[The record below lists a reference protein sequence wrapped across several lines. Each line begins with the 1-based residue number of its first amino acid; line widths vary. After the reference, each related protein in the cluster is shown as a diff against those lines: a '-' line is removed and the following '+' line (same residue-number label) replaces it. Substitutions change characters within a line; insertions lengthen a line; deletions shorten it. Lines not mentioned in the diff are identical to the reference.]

1 VTGLSC
7 RLFLVDENDV
17 LYRLLNAKFD
27 QMLRRPAEHRLPR
40 FAGARVR
47 MASVIV
53 GLEDRKPIR
62 VVRTNYSILSF
73 DKTERF
79 DLTAY
84 EQPLR
89 ARMDL
94 AFGALRN
101 ETAGSMKVIE
111 AADRFVDRGGRWE
124 PSRAVARRW
133 EKTSWRMCVCFC
145 LRCQCG
151 AFRGVCYCRWS
162 YVGAD
167 QYAESLEWVF
177 GCLCFC

>member
-1 VTGLSC
+1 MGLSC

-17 LYRLLNAKFD
+17 LYRLSNAKFD

-47 MASVIV
+47 MATVIV
-53 GLEDRKPIR
+53 GLEDRKSIR
-62 VVRTNYSILSF
+62 VVRTNFSILSF
-73 DKTERF
+73 DTGRF
-79 DLTAY
+79 DLAAY

-101 ETAGSMKVIE
+101 ETTGSMNVIE

-124 PSRAVARRW
+124 PSRAVARAIEQSALGLVKCER
-133 EKTSWRMCVCFC
+133 V
-145 LRCQCG
+145 
-151 AFRGVCYCRWS
+151 
-162 YVGAD
+162 
-167 QYAESLEWVF
+167 
-177 GCLCFC
+177 

>member
-1 VTGLSC
+1 MGLSC

-17 LYRLLNAKFD
+17 LYRLSNTKFD

-53 GLEDRKPIR
+53 GLEDRKSIR
-62 VVRTNYSILSF
+62 VVRTNFSILSF
-73 DKTERF
+73 DKTGRF
-79 DLTAY
+79 DLAAY

-101 ETAGSMKVIE
+101 ETTGSMKVIE

-124 PSRAVARRW
+124 PSRAVARAIEQSALGLVKCER
-133 EKTSWRMCVCFC
+133 V
-145 LRCQCG
+145 
-151 AFRGVCYCRWS
+151 
-162 YVGAD
+162 
-167 QYAESLEWVF
+167 
-177 GCLCFC
+177 

>member
-1 VTGLSC
+1 MGLSC

-17 LYRLLNAKFD
+17 LYRLSNTKFD

-53 GLEDRKPIR
+53 GLEDRKSIR
-62 VVRTNYSILSF
+62 VVRTNFSILSF
-73 DKTERF
+73 DKTGRF
-79 DLTAY
+79 DLAAY

-101 ETAGSMKVIE
+101 ETTGSMNVIE

-124 PSRAVARRW
+124 PSRAVARAIEQSALGLVKCER
-133 EKTSWRMCVCFC
+133 V
-145 LRCQCG
+145 
-151 AFRGVCYCRWS
+151 
-162 YVGAD
+162 
-167 QYAESLEWVF
+167 
-177 GCLCFC
+177 

>member
-1 VTGLSC
+1 MGLSC

-17 LYRLLNAKFD
+17 LYRLSNTKFD

-53 GLEDRKPIR
+53 GLEDRKSIR
-62 VVRTNYSILSF
+62 VVRTNFSILSF
-73 DKTERF
+73 DKTGRF
-79 DLTAY
+79 DLATY

-101 ETAGSMKVIE
+101 ETTGSMNVIE

-124 PSRAVARRW
+124 PSRAVARAIEQSALGLVKCER
-133 EKTSWRMCVCFC
+133 V
-145 LRCQCG
+145 
-151 AFRGVCYCRWS
+151 
-162 YVGAD
+162 
-167 QYAESLEWVF
+167 
-177 GCLCFC
+177 

>member
-1 VTGLSC
+1 MGLSC

-17 LYRLLNAKFD
+17 LYRLSNTKFD

-53 GLEDRKPIR
+53 GLEDRKSIR
-62 VVRTNYSILSF
+62 VVRTNFSILSF
-73 DKTERF
+73 DKTGRF
-79 DLTAY
+79 DLATY

-101 ETAGSMKVIE
+101 ETTGSMNVIE

-124 PSRAVARRW
+124 PSRAVARAIEQSALGLVKCKR
-133 EKTSWRMCVCFC
+133 V
-145 LRCQCG
+145 
-151 AFRGVCYCRWS
+151 
-162 YVGAD
+162 
-167 QYAESLEWVF
+167 
-177 GCLCFC
+177 

>member
-1 VTGLSC
+1 MGLSC

-17 LYRLLNAKFD
+17 LYRLSNAKFD

-53 GLEDRKPIR
+53 GLEDRKSIR
-62 VVRTNYSILSF
+62 VVRTNFSILSF
-73 DKTERF
+73 DKTGRF
-79 DLTAY
+79 DLATY

-101 ETAGSMKVIE
+101 ETTGSMNVIE

-124 PSRAVARRW
+124 PSRAVARAIEQSALGLAKCER
-133 EKTSWRMCVCFC
+133 V
-145 LRCQCG
+145 
-151 AFRGVCYCRWS
+151 
-162 YVGAD
+162 
-167 QYAESLEWVF
+167 
-177 GCLCFC
+177 